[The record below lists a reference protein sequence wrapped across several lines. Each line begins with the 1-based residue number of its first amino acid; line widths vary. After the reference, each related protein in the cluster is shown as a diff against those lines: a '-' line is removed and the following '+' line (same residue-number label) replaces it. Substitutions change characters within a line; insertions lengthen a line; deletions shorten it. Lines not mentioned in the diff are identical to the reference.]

1 MANTLK
7 FGNGQ
12 WAVKDGS
19 TLAYNDE
26 NGNFKPLPFDF
37 TRATSA
43 TRVNKQG
50 LIETVGSNKPRI
62 DFLNDSNGALLL
74 EPQRT
79 NFQTFSEQI
88 DNAAW
93 GLSSVTVSANN
104 ATSPDGTLN
113 ADKVVETATTARHEW
128 YGLSLS
134 FSGNNA
140 VSVYAKYAGRKF
152 FCALG
157 GAGGGGATFDLLNG
171 TVAGNTAV
179 SASIQSVGNGWYR
192 CTVIINFTGTNQMY
206 FILRN
211 DSGVGVDTY
220 TGDGTSGVLFW
231 GIQTELNA
239 SYATSYIPTQ
249 GSAVTKTVDVCSQ
262 TPPSGIIGQTEGVMF
277 VDFNFTGGYDTSG
290 IIPIVI
296 RSGTN
301 SAYIFINVSGTLN
314 CDFFDGNV
322 LQARLTTN
330 IGISGRKKI
339 AFAYKQND
347 FVAYMNGVQIGTDT
361 NGTVGAMG
369 ILNVGSYYTGG
380 YSTIGGVNQSQLYN
394 TRLSNT
400 ELATLTTI

>member
-12 WAVKDGS
+12 WATKEGS
-19 TLAYNDE
+19 TLAYNSE

-37 TRATSA
+37 TRASSA
-43 TRVNKQG
+43 TRVNKDG
-50 LIETVGSNKPRI
+50 LIEVVTNNKPRI

-74 EPQRT
+74 EPTRSNLIVNSQALSLSPIK
-79 NFQTFSEQI
+79 NGTFTDDFAI
-88 DNAAW
+88 
-93 GLSSVTVSANN
+93 
-104 ATSPDGTLN
+104 SPDGTQN
-113 ADKVVETATTARHEW
+113 ATKLTAPSSDPFFYQSVSFAAASYIASIYVKGIGSSIGKDFRIVLGGLSSYPKLIIPSEWTRFEYTATM
-128 YGLSLS
+128 S
-134 FSGNNA
+134 SGSANA
-140 VSVYAKYAGRKF
+140 GIEIPDPAISGDEV
-152 FCALG
+152 L
-157 GAGGGGATFDLLNG
+157 
-171 TVAGNTAV
+171 
-179 SASIQSVGNGWYR
+179 IWGWQ
-192 CTVIINFTGTNQMY
+192 VEQG
-206 FILRN
+206 
-211 DSGVGVDTY
+211 
-220 TGDGTSGVLFW
+220 
-231 GIQTELNA
+231 

-249 GSAVTKTVDVCSQ
+249 GSAVTRVAEVCSQ

>member
-12 WAVKDGS
+12 WATKEGS
-19 TLAYNDE
+19 TLAYNSE

-37 TRATSA
+37 TRASSA
-43 TRVNKQG
+43 TRVNKDG
-50 LIETVGSNKPRI
+50 LIEVVTNNKPRI

-74 EPQRT
+74 EPTRSNLIVNSQALSLSPIK
-79 NFQTFSEQI
+79 NGTFTDDFAI
-88 DNAAW
+88 
-93 GLSSVTVSANN
+93 
-104 ATSPDGTLN
+104 SPDGTQN
-113 ADKVVETATTARHEW
+113 ATKLTAPSSDPFFYQSVSFAAASYTASIYVKGIGSSIGKDFRIVLGGLSSYPKLIIPSEWTRFEYTATM
-128 YGLSLS
+128 S
-134 FSGNNA
+134 SGSANA
-140 VSVYAKYAGRKF
+140 GIEIPDPAISGDEV
-152 FCALG
+152 L
-157 GAGGGGATFDLLNG
+157 
-171 TVAGNTAV
+171 
-179 SASIQSVGNGWYR
+179 IWGWQ
-192 CTVIINFTGTNQMY
+192 VEQG
-206 FILRN
+206 
-211 DSGVGVDTY
+211 
-220 TGDGTSGVLFW
+220 
-231 GIQTELNA
+231 

-249 GSAVTKTVDVCSQ
+249 GSAVTRVAEVCSQ

>member
-12 WAVKDGS
+12 WATKVGS

-26 NGNFKPLPFDF
+26 GGNFKPLPFNF
-37 TRATSA
+37 TRSTGG
-43 TRVNKQG
+43 TRVNKDG
-50 LIETVGSNKPRI
+50 LIEVVTNNKPRI

-74 EPQRT
+74 EPTRT
-79 NFQTFSEQI
+79 NSITYSNDFSQSI
-88 DNAAW
+88 YGKND
-93 GLSSVTVSANN
+93 LTITANQGI
-104 ATSPDGTLN
+104 SPDGTQN
-113 ADKVVETATTARHEW
+113 ANLLVPNAAV
-128 YGLSLS
+128 
-134 FSGNNA
+134 GNRYLTNSTGSNLKINTVFLKKKELRYVKFGNA
-140 VSVYAKYAGRKF
+140 QSYVLV
-152 FCALG
+152 
-157 GAGGGGATFDLLNG
+157 DLENG
-171 TVAGNTAV
+171 TISADSV
-179 SASIQSVGNGWYR
+179 STNNFTIENYGNGWYR
-192 CTVIINFTGTNQMY
+192 VSCYNTLDVNLQIQIFFGIDGSGSNIATNGT
-206 FILRN
+206 
-211 DSGVGVDTY
+211 DGVYIYG
-220 TGDGTSGVLFW
+220 FE
-231 GIQTELNA
+231 IQNG

-249 GSAVTKTVDVCSQ
+249 GAISTRVVEVCSQ

-314 CDFFDGNV
+314 CDFFDSNV

-394 TRLSNT
+394 TRLSNE
-400 ELATLTTI
+400 ELAALTTI